1 MENGLFSSA
10 DFTQWSKNYVLY
22 LHISTRIEG
31 RKHEGLFRAKGFTGF
46 PTLAF
51 LDVEGGLTAK
61 HAGSRVVGEIQKTAD
76 KSMAYM
82 ALRDKA
88 ASGDKVAVQHL
99 FVADLELARYDF
111 TLGSLK
117 LAGLRKEMSENLQ
130 KKADQ
135 LMIDIQYNELRRR
148 LSKEL
153 SAGLGRKEY
162 TRRYQGLNLDFY
174 RSGLFPS
181 GRTALSILMGVMG
194 YAFQNKDEALLAQ
207 ALEKFKAQASNQ
219 PGFAPRVARYE
230 SMLARLRRDK

>member
-1 MENGLFSSA
+1 VENGLFSSA

-61 HAGSRVVGEIQKTAD
+61 HAGSRVVGAIQKTAD

-117 LAGLRKEMSENLQ
+117 LAGLRKEMSESLQ

-181 GRTALSILMGVMG
+181 GRTAVSILMGVMG
-194 YAFQNKDEALLAQ
+194 YASKNKDEALLAQ

>member
-61 HAGSRVVGEIQKTAD
+61 HAGSRVVGGIQKTAD

-117 LAGLRKEMSENLQ
+117 LAGLRKEMSESLQ

-135 LMIDIQYNELRRR
+135 LMIDTQYSELRRR
-148 LSKEL
+148 LTKEL

-194 YAFQNKDEALLAQ
+194 YAFQNKDEALLGQ

-230 SMLARLRRDK
+230 SMLAQLRRDK